1 MKAYLILEDG
11 HVFTGTS
18 IGSTKEV
25 ISEIV
30 FNTSMTGYL
39 EVLTD
44 PSYQGQSVVMTY
56 PLIGN
61 YGVCKA
67 DMESDK
73 PYMKGFI
80 IRELSRI
87 PSNFRSEESLSD
99 FLIRNEITGIEGI
112 DTRMLTKILRESGT
126 MNGVITTNANFNIEE
141 LKERMSVNTT
151 ADAVKVVTCKQKF
164 TKTPEQFEPSGVELA
179 KTTYMASEALK
190 EAIQKAEAAGIPKGP
205 IVKAAVRGLE
215 GIRLL
220 EGFSKKEILV
230 PRYKIALLDFGHKRN
245 MVRSLLRCGCE
256 VTVYPAETKASEILA
271 DQPDGIMLSN
281 GPGDP
286 EDCTT
291 IIPEVK
297 VLFESNIPMMAI
309 CLGHQLVALAN
320 GFQTRKM
327 TYGHRGVNHP
337 VKDIKTGMV
346 YMSSQNHGYVVKTG
360 TIKEDL
366 AVIRYVN
373 ANDKTIEGL
382 EYIGKPVFTVQFH
395 PEVCAGPQDSEFL
408 FDQFMDRITES
419 KKNEAKEKG
428 YAKE

>member
-11 HVFTGTS
+11 HVFTGNS
-18 IGSTKEV
+18 IGSTREV

-44 PSYQGQSVVMTY
+44 PSYQGQAVMMTY

-61 YGVCKA
+61 YGVCEA
-67 DMESDK
+67 DMESEK

-80 IRELSRI
+80 IRELSRVS
-87 PSNFRSEESLSD
+87 SNFRSEESLLS
-99 FLIRNEITGIEGI
+99 FIEKYEITGIEGI
-112 DTRMLTKILRESGT
+112 DTRMLTRILRESGT

-151 ADAVKVVTCKQKF
+151 ADAVKCVTCKQSF
-164 TKTPEQFEPSGVELA
+164 TKTPEQFELNGVELA

-190 EAIQKAEAAGIPKGP
+190 EAIGLAKEAKIPEGP
-205 IVKAAVRGLE
+205 IMKAAVRGVE
-215 GIRLL
+215 GIELL
-220 EGFSKKEILV
+220 TRYANGAVLV
-230 PRYKIALLDFGHKRN
+230 PRYRIALLDFGHKRN
-245 MVRSLLRCGCE
+245 IVRSLLRCGCE
-256 VTVYPAETKASEILA
+256 VTVYPAETKASDILA
-271 DQPDGIMLSN
+271 AKPDGIMLSN

-286 EDCTT
+286 EDCAA
-291 IIPEVK
+291 ILPEIK
-297 VLFESNIPMMAI
+297 VLFDSGVPLMAI

-337 VKDIKTGMV
+337 VKDVKTGMV

-360 TIKEDL
+360 TVRPEI
-366 AVIRYVN
+366 ASVRYIN
-373 ANDKTIEGL
+373 ANDQTVEGID
-382 EYIGKPVFTVQFH
+382 YIGKPVFTVQFH

-408 FDQFMDRITES
+408 FDQFMDMITEN
-419 KKNEAKEKG
+419 KRA
-428 YAKE
+428 